1 MVTPVIVAPDTKTQ
15 TLDEFEID
23 VECLLDALF
32 LRWGYDFRG
41 YSRASLRRRIARYI
55 ADSGYDRVSDLQ
67 HDIIRESQRCQ
78 HFVRGLTVNVTDMF
92 RDPAFYAVLRAEVI
106 PELRSHPFI
115 KIWHAGCSTG
125 EEAYSMAILLQEE
138 GLADRAVIYA
148 TDINSRVLDQARKGI
163 YHEKMLVPARENYI
177 ASGGRGQIEDFIS
190 SGYERFMMDPG
201 LKKNIVFTAHDLVT
215 DQVFG
220 EMQLII
226 CRNVLIY
233 FRRELQARVLT
244 LFYQSLDLGGFLG
257 LGIKE
262 SLSAF
267 PGPGKFRAV
276 DANVRLFQRID

>member
-1 MVTPVIVAPDTKTQ
+1 MFQPGTQ
-15 TLDEFEID
+15 TETLDAFEVD
-23 VECLLDALF
+23 VECLLEALY

-41 YSRASLRRRIARYI
+41 YSRASLRRRVARYI
-55 ADSGYDRVSDLQ
+55 ADTGFERVTDLQ
-67 HDIIRESQRCQ
+67 HALTRDQNRCQ

-92 RDPAFYAVLRAEVI
+92 RDPQFYAVLRQRVI

-138 GLADRAVIYA
+138 GLGDRAVIYA
-148 TDINSRVLDQARKGI
+148 TDINSKVLEQARKGI
-163 YHEKMLVPARENYI
+163 YHERTLGNARENYRM
-177 ASGGRGQIEDFIS
+177 SGGRQHFDDYIS
-190 SGYERFMMDPG
+190 SAYERYLMDSA
-201 LKKNIVFTAHDLVT
+201 LRKNMVFTTHDLVM

-220 EMQLII
+220 EMQMVI

-244 LFYQSLDLGGFLG
+244 LFHQSLDLGGFLG

-267 PGPGKFRAV
+267 PSPSSFRVV
-276 DANVRLFQRID
+276 DADVRLFQRMD